1 MKALPFILSLFFLI
15 SSALPAAA
23 QDAARSLQK
32 TFNDAAAKAGK
43 AVVSIEVVRE
53 GAARVVEPEYFF
65 GYMMPTERIYRYDI
79 QGVGSGVIVDPDG
92 YILTNYHVV
101 EGAKA
106 IKVKML
112 SEKGSERIFIA
123 EPVGG
128 DAEIDLAVL
137 KMRSDAKFPYLR
149 LAADKTPRI
158 GDWVIAVGFPFGLRQ
173 TVTAGIVSAR
183 GISLKIQGR
192 NYSNLL
198 QTDAAINQGNSGGAL
213 LDIDGDVIGIN
224 TAIISPSG
232 AFAGMSYAVP
242 AAEAARVFS
251 DVRAGRRVRRGWLG
265 VSLLRTD
272 PVMLAR
278 LGVRG
283 RAGGIINEVIPGS
296 PAEEAGLRRGDIIVS
311 GDGSP
316 VESNEDLIHRIYTRR
331 PGDKIDIVFLRDG
344 REMSVSATLAER
356 PGTRL
361 AAARPARG
369 AAGRGEGNASW
380 ERIDFKA
387 DRKGALVLRVSPD
400 SPLYGYLQ
408 EGDLVKEIDRKP
420 VRGAAGLKKAAAEA
434 DLGEGVLFD
443 LVRDG
448 QPMYLSVQ
456 TQR

>member
-1 MKALPFILSLFFLI
+1 MKAFPFILSLFFLI

-32 TFNDAAAKAGK
+32 TFNDAAAKAGR

-53 GAARVVEPEYFF
+53 GAARVIEPEYFF

-79 QGVGSGVIVDPDG
+79 EGVGSGVIVDPDG

-112 SEKGSERIFIA
+112 SEKGSERILIA

-128 DAEIDLAVL
+128 DAEMDLAVL
-137 KMRSDAKFPYLR
+137 KMRSDRKFPYLR
-149 LAADKTPRI
+149 LAADKTPKI

-265 VSLLRTD
+265 VALLRTD

-283 RAGGIINEVIPGS
+283 RAGGIINEVIAGS

-311 GDGSP
+311 CDGSP

-331 PGDKIDIVFLRDG
+331 PGDKADIVFLRDG
-344 REMSVSATLAER
+344 REMSVSVTLAGR
-356 PGTRL
+356 P
-361 AAARPARG
+361 
-369 AAGRGEGNASW
+369 
-380 ERIDFKA
+380 
-387 DRKGALVLRVSPD
+387 
-400 SPLYGYLQ
+400 
-408 EGDLVKEIDRKP
+408 
-420 VRGAAGLKKAAAEA
+420 EA
-434 DLGEGVLFD
+434 
-443 LVRDG
+443 
-448 QPMYLSVQ
+448 
-456 TQR
+456 

>member
-1 MKALPFILSLFFLI
+1 MKIASYLLSFLFLI
-15 SSALPAAA
+15 SAAVPSGA

-32 TFNDAAAKAGK
+32 AFNDAAEKAGK

-65 GYMMPTERIYRYDI
+65 GYMMPMERVYRYDI
-79 QGVGSGVIVDPDG
+79 EGVGSGVIVDPDG

-112 SEKGSERIFIA
+112 NEKGRERTFIA

-128 DAEIDLAVL
+128 DPEMDLAVI
-137 KMRSDAKFPYLR
+137 KMRAGEKFPCLR
-149 LAADKTPRI
+149 LAATKAPKI
-158 GDWVIAVGFPFGLRQ
+158 GDWVIAVGYPFGLRQ

-183 GISLKIQGR
+183 GVALKIQGR

-251 DVRAGRRVRRGWLG
+251 DARDGRRVRRGWLG
-265 VSLLRTD
+265 VSLLQAD

-278 LGVRG
+278 MGVRG
-283 RAGGIINEVIPGS
+283 RAGGIINEVIAGS
-296 PAEEAGLRRGDIIVS
+296 PAEKAG
-311 GDGSP
+311 
-316 VESNEDLIHRIYTRR
+316 
-331 PGDKIDIVFLRDG
+331 
-344 REMSVSATLAER
+344 
-356 PGTRL
+356 
-361 AAARPARG
+361 
-369 AAGRGEGNASW
+369 
-380 ERIDFKA
+380 
-387 DRKGALVLRVSPD
+387 
-400 SPLYGYLQ
+400 
-408 EGDLVKEIDRKP
+408 
-420 VRGAAGLKKAAAEA
+420 
-434 DLGEGVLFD
+434 
-443 LVRDG
+443 
-448 QPMYLSVQ
+448 
-456 TQR
+456 